1 MIEFN
6 FDENIMFSADFFVL
20 IFFIGITFGNIVIDY
35 GKLGNEPV
43 RRGDIIVLM
52 VGVIILFLVM
62 KQGNGVINLGNIF
75 GTAQKTAQKTNHTSE
90 LLSDEETNSARK

>member
-20 IFFIGITFGNIVIDY
+20 IFFLSITFGNIVIDY

-43 RRGDIIVLM
+43 RRGDIILLM

-62 KQGNGVINLGNIF
+62 KKGNGVISFGNIF
-75 GTAQKTAQKTNHTSE
+75 GTTQKTTHTSE

>member
-1 MIEFN
+1 MIELN

-20 IFFIGITFGNIVIDY
+20 IFFLGITFGNIVIDY

-43 RRGDIIVLM
+43 RRGDIILLM

-75 GTAQKTAQKTNHTSE
+75 GTTQKTNHTSE
-90 LLSDEETNSARK
+90 LSDEETNSARK